1 MLESED
7 IDGDLEEVNSA
18 SGDNTGDEEVAAI
31 EKSEEEKQK
40 PKKKSIIVW
49 QCLNPECTVTSKRVL
64 RYLYLLLQSVSA
76 HLLNFNF
83 SVLQLVLLSP
93 TLGWKAKMEK
103 KERWVSQISN
113 SFVPVSVLPTC
124 I

>member
-18 SGDNTGDEEVAAI
+18 SGDNSGDEEVAATD
-31 EKSEEEKQK
+31 KSEEEKQK

-64 RYLYLLLQSVSA
+64 RYYYNWTS
-76 HLLNFNF
+76 HLFNFNF
-83 SVLQLVLLSP
+83 SVLHHVLLSP
-93 TLGWKAKMEK
+93 TLGWKARMER
-103 KERWVSQISN
+103 KERWVSQIV
-113 SFVPVSVLPTC
+113 FFRPVSVMSTC

>member
-18 SGDNTGDEEVAAI
+18 SGDNTGDEEVAATGAT

-64 RYLYLLLQSVSA
+64 RYYIYIYYYNLCQPICLISIFQYCNTFRSLLLWVGRQ
-76 HLLNFNF
+76 
-83 SVLQLVLLSP
+83 
-93 TLGWKAKMEK
+93 GWKK
-103 KERWVSQISN
+103 KKGRC
-113 SFVPVSVLPTC
+113 LK
-124 I
+124 

>member
-18 SGDNTGDEEVAAI
+18 SGDNTGDEEVAAT

-64 RYLYLLLQSVSA
+64 RYLYLLLTASLSA
-76 HLLNFNF
+76 VF
-83 SVLQLVLLSP
+83 
-93 TLGWKAKMEK
+93 
-103 KERWVSQISN
+103 RSQKGTKPLHTSG
-113 SFVPVSVLPTC
+113 SCPGDGSYYY
-124 I
+124 

>member
-18 SGDNTGDEEVAAI
+18 SGDNTGDEEVAAAG
-31 EKSEEEKQK
+31 KSEEEKQK

-64 RYLYLLLQSVSA
+64 RYLYLLLQSHNLCQPICLISIFQYCNTFCS
-76 HLLNFNF
+76 LLLW
-83 SVLQLVLLSP
+83 VGRQ
-93 TLGWKAKMEK
+93 GWKK
-103 KERWVSQISN
+103 KKGRC
-113 SFVPVSVLPTC
+113 LK
-124 I
+124 

>member
-18 SGDNTGDEEVAAI
+18 SGDNTGDEEVTAT

-64 RYLYLLLQSVSA
+64 RYCYCYVLVHAICLISIFQYCNTFCSLLLWVGRQ
-76 HLLNFNF
+76 
-83 SVLQLVLLSP
+83 
-93 TLGWKAKMEK
+93 GWKK
-103 KERWVSQISN
+103 KKGRC
-113 SFVPVSVLPTC
+113 LK
-124 I
+124 

>member
-18 SGDNTGDEEVAAI
+18 SGDNTGDEEVAATG
-31 EKSEEEKQK
+31 KSEEEKQK

-64 RYLYLLLQSVSA
+64 RYLYLLLQFHNLCQPICLISIFQYCNTFRS
-76 HLLNFNF
+76 LLLW
-83 SVLQLVLLSP
+83 VGRQ
-93 TLGWKAKMEK
+93 GWKK
-103 KERWVSQISN
+103 KKGWC
-113 SFVPVSVLPTC
+113 LK
-124 I
+124 

>member
-18 SGDNTGDEEVAAI
+18 SGDNSGDEEVAATD
-31 EKSEEEKQK
+31 KSEEEKQK

-64 RYLYLLLQSVSA
+64 RYLLLHSG
-76 HLLNFNF
+76 
-83 SVLQLVLLSP
+83 
-93 TLGWKAKMEK
+93 T
-103 KERWVSQISN
+103 
-113 SFVPVSVLPTC
+113 
-124 I
+124 

>member
-18 SGDNTGDEEVAAI
+18 SGDNTGDEEVAATG
-31 EKSEEEKQK
+31 KSEEEKQK

-83 SVLQLVLLSP
+83 SVLQHVSLSP
-93 TLGWKAKMEK
+93 TLGWKARMEK
-103 KERWVSQISN
+103 KERSVSQI
-113 SFVPVSVLPTC
+113 VLFRFLYCQHATY

>member
-18 SGDNTGDEEVAAI
+18 SGDNSGDEEVAATD
-31 EKSEEEKQK
+31 KSEEEKQK

-64 RYLYLLLQSVSA
+64 RYCYNCNDWTS
-76 HLLNFNF
+76 HLFNFNF
-83 SVLQLVLLSP
+83 SVLHHVLLSP
-93 TLGWKAKMEK
+93 TLGWKARMER
-103 KERWVSQISN
+103 KERWVSQIV
-113 SFVPVSVLPTC
+113 FFRPVSIMSTC

>member
-64 RYLYLLLQSVSA
+64 RYLFIFIITICVSPFA
-76 HLLNFNF
+76 
-83 SVLQLVLLSP
+83 
-93 TLGWKAKMEK
+93 
-103 KERWVSQISN
+103 
-113 SFVPVSVLPTC
+113 
-124 I
+124 